1 MTMTNK
7 INIEIGNILN
17 SENYWL
23 FSGSPEELSGKKD
36 GPEGG
41 EYILEEMPGFV
52 FYDGTVNETIV
63 LLNSEIASQADA
75 VKRICKSGLNLVV
88 VAEEEVEL
96 ARKTFPEAALA
107 SYAENEKAEDIV
119 IKSEHLPPNGD
130 EKRIFDK
137 LVAYVAKEER
147 PSS

>member
-1 MTMTNK
+1 MKNTIT
-7 INIEIGNILN
+7 IEIGNILN

-23 FSGSPEELSGKKD
+23 FSGSPEEFSGKT
-36 GPEGG
+36 EGTEVG

-88 VAEEEVEL
+88 VAEEEVEK
-96 ARKTFPEAALA
+96 ARKTFPEAGLA
-107 SYAENEKAEDIV
+107 SYAEDRTSGGIL
-119 IKSEHLPPNGD
+119 IQSEHLPPNGD

-137 LVAYVAKEER
+137 LVAYVAKEES